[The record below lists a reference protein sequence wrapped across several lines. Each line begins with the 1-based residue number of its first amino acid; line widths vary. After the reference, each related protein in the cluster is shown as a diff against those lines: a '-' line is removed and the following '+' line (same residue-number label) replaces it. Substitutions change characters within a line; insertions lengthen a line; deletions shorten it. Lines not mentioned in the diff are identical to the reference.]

1 MLFGGKMNGAEILIK
16 SLEEK
21 QIKII
26 AGIPGG
32 SNLPIYDALAKSGIR
47 HILARHEQGAAFIAG
62 GMART
67 TGKTAVCFATSGPG
81 ATNLLTALADCKAD
95 SIPVIAIT
103 GQVPSS
109 LLGKDSFQEVDII
122 SSALPLCK
130 HCFFVSKTEDIP
142 HIIDEAFNIAG
153 SGRKGPVLIDI
164 PKDCQMNEYIPSQ
177 YQKIEKRTNDAAL
190 KGIQES
196 AKIINS
202 SKRPVIISGGGVIA
216 SNAEDELLIMAQKN
230 SIPVSPTLMG
240 LCSFDAENPL
250 NIGFSGMH
258 GARYTNHIINNADL
272 IIAAGSRFGDR
283 STGKTDEYAPNAKI
297 IHIDIDSTED
307 GKICPAEIFIRLDA
321 HNFFKEII
329 PLIDINERKSWM
341 NEISE
346 IKKSFP
352 IHHYASEHH
361 PSNII
366 KFISDN
372 SPEDAIIVTDVGQH
386 QMWTAQRFSFS
397 RKRKLL
403 TSGGLGTMGFGL
415 PNAIGAAI
423 AEPNRKVI
431 LITGDGSLMMNIQEL
446 ALLSEIKCNLTIAVM
461 NNGHLGL
468 VRQQQELFYGSNF
481 SACRFGNQLSFARIG
496 SAFGIESYET
506 GDSDYSDIT
515 GLFHK
520 EGKFIADIK
529 CAPENVLPM
538 VPPGKN
544 NISMIGEEL

>member
-1 MLFGGKMNGAEILIK
+1 LLFGGKMNGAEILIK

-32 SNLPIYDALAKSGIR
+32 SNLPIYDALAKSNIR

-67 TGKTAVCFATSGPG
+67 TGKTAVCLATSGPG

-109 LLGKDSFQEVDII
+109 LLGKDSFQEVDIV

-130 HCFFVSKTEDIP
+130 HCFFVSKTEEIP
-142 HIIDEAFNIAG
+142 HIIDEAFRIAG
-153 SGRKGPVLIDI
+153 TGRRGPVLIDI
-164 PKDCQMNEYIPSQ
+164 PKDCQMNEYIPSNYQ
-177 YQKIEKRTNDAAL
+177 YIPERMQKSSSEEIKEAA
-190 KGIQES
+190 E
-196 AKIINS
+196 IINS
-202 SKRPVIISGGGVIA
+202 AKRPVIISGGGVMA
-216 SNAEDELLIMAQKN
+216 ANAEDELLIMAQKN

-240 LCSFDAENPL
+240 LCSFDADNPL

-258 GARYTNHIINNADL
+258 GARYTNHIINKADL
-272 IIAAGSRFGDR
+272 IIAVGSRFGDR
-283 STGKTDEYAPNAKI
+283 STGKTDEFAPNAKI

-321 HNFFKEII
+321 HNFFKEITT
-329 PLIDINERKSWM
+329 LINNNERTSWM
-341 NEISE
+341 KEITE
-346 IKKSFP
+346 IKETYP
-352 IHHYASEHH
+352 LHQYASEHH

-415 PNAIGAAI
+415 PSAIGAAI
-423 AEPNRKVI
+423 AEPNRKII

-446 ALLSEIKCNLTIAVM
+446 ALLGEIKCNLTIAVM

-481 SACRFGNQLSFARIG
+481 SACRFENQLSFAKIG
-496 SAFGIESYET
+496 SAFGINSFESANNDLKE
-506 GDSDYSDIT
+506 IAE
-515 GLFHK
+515 LFSK
-520 EGKFIADIK
+520 NGTFIADIK

>member
-1 MLFGGKMNGAEILIK
+1 MNGAEILIK

-21 QIKII
+21 QIRII

-32 SNLPIYDALAKSGIR
+32 SNLPIYDALAKSNIR

-67 TGKTAVCFATSGPG
+67 TGKTAVCLATSGPG

-130 HCFFVSKTEDIP
+130 HCFFVSKTEEIP
-142 HIIDEAFNIAG
+142 HIIDEAFRIAG
-153 SGRKGPVLIDI
+153 TGRRGPVLIDI
-164 PKDCQMNEYIPSQ
+164 PKDCQMNEYIPSE
-177 YQKIEKRTNDAAL
+177 YNKNAKRPLETDSNGILEAA
-190 KGIQES
+190 
-196 AKIINS
+196 AIINS
-202 SKRPVIISGGGVIA
+202 AKRPVIISGGGVMA
-216 SNAEDELLIMAQKN
+216 ANAEDELLHMAQKN

-240 LCSFDAENPL
+240 LCSFDADNPL

-258 GARYTNHIINNADL
+258 GARYTNHIINKADL

-283 STGKTDEYAPNAKI
+283 STGKTDEFAPNAKI

-321 HNFFKEII
+321 HNFFREII
-329 PLIDINERKSWM
+329 PLIENNGRKSWM
-341 NEISE
+341 KEISE
-346 IKKSFP
+346 IKETFP
-352 IHHYASEHH
+352 LHQYASAHH

-415 PNAIGAAI
+415 PTAIGAAI
-423 AEPNRKVI
+423 AAPNRKVI

-446 ALLSEIKCNLTIAVM
+446 ALLGEIKCNLTIAVM

-481 SACRFGNQLSFARIG
+481 SACRFENQLSFSRIG
-496 SAFGIESYET
+496 SAFGIESF
-506 GDSDYSDIT
+506 DSENKDLNEIAE
-515 GLFHK
+515 LFS
-520 EGKFIADIK
+520 ENGTFVADIK

>member
-1 MLFGGKMNGAEILIK
+1 MNGAEILIK
-16 SLEEK
+16 TLEEK
-21 QIKII
+21 QIRII

-95 SIPVIAIT
+95 SIPIIAIT
-103 GQVPSS
+103 GQVPTS

-130 HCFFVSKTEDIP
+130 HCFFVSKTEEIP
-142 HIIDEAFNIAG
+142 HIIEEAFEIAG

-164 PKDCQMNEYIPSQ
+164 PKDCQMNEYFPCE
-177 YQKIEKRTNDAAL
+177 YNRNPKRPVVADSNGIRKAA
-190 KGIQES
+190 
-196 AKIINS
+196 AIINS
-202 SKRPVIISGGGVIA
+202 AKRPVIISGGGVIA
-216 SNAEDELLIMAQKN
+216 ANAEDELLIMAQKN

-240 LCSFDAENPL
+240 LCSFDADNQL

-258 GARYTNHIINNADL
+258 GARYTNHIINKADL

-283 STGKTDEYAPNAKI
+283 STGKTDEFAPNAKI

-329 PLIDINERKSWM
+329 PLIENNERKSWM
-341 NEISE
+341 NEINE
-346 IKKSFP
+346 IKETFP
-352 IHHYASEHH
+352 IHQYTSAHH

-415 PNAIGAAI
+415 PSAIGASI
-423 AEPNRKVI
+423 AEPDRKII

-446 ALLSEIKCNLTIAVM
+446 ALLGETNSNLTIAVM

-481 SACRFGNQLSFARIG
+481 SACRFDNPLSFEKIG
-496 SAFGIESYET
+496 SAFGIESYE
-506 GDSDYSDIT
+506 SDNKDLTEIAEIFSKNGT
-515 GLFHK
+515 FM
-520 EGKFIADIK
+520 ADIK

-544 NISMIGEEL
+544 NICMIGEEL

>member
-1 MLFGGKMNGAEILIK
+1 MNGAEILIK
-16 SLEEK
+16 TLEEK
-21 QIKII
+21 NIRIV

-32 SNLPIYDALAKSGIR
+32 SNLPVYDALAKSNIR

-130 HCFFVSKTEDIP
+130 HCFFVSKTEEIP
-142 HIIDEAFNIAG
+142 NIIDEAFLIAG

-177 YQKIEKRTNDAAL
+177 YNKIPKQPIKTDLSGIKEAAR
-190 KGIQES
+190 
-196 AKIINS
+196 IINS
-202 SKRPVIISGGGVIA
+202 AKRPVIISGGGVIA
-216 SNAEDELLIMAQKN
+216 ANAEDELLLMAQKN

-240 LCSFDAENPL
+240 LCSFDAENQL

-258 GARYTNHIINNADL
+258 GARYTNHIINKADL

-283 STGKTDEYAPNAKI
+283 STGKTDEFAPNAKI

-329 PLIDINERKSWM
+329 PLIENNERKSWL
-341 NEISE
+341 NEIYG
-346 IKKSFP
+346 IKKAFP
-352 IHHYASEHH
+352 LHKYPSLLH

-372 SPEDAIIVTDVGQH
+372 SPDDAIIVTDVGQH

-415 PNAIGAAI
+415 PSAIGAAL
-423 AEPNRKVI
+423 AEPDRKVI

-446 ALLSEIKCNLTIAVM
+446 ALLSEIKCDLTIAVM
-461 NNGHLGL
+461 NNGYLGL
-468 VRQQQELFYGSNF
+468 VRQQQELFYNSNF
-481 SACRFGNQLSFARIG
+481 SACRFENPLSFARIG
-496 SAFGIESYET
+496 SAFNIESHET
-506 GDSDYSDIT
+506 GETDLIGIA
-515 GLFHK
+515 GLFSK
-520 EGKFIADIK
+520 KGTFIADIK
-529 CAPENVLPM
+529 CSPENVLPM

>member
-1 MLFGGKMNGAEILIK
+1 MNGAEILIK

>member
-1 MLFGGKMNGAEILIK
+1 LLFGGKMNGAEILIK